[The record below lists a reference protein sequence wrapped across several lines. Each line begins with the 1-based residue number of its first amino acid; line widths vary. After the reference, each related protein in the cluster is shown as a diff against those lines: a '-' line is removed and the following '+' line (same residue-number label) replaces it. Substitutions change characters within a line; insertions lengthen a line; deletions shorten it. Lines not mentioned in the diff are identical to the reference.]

1 MGKTFGNTHIFPRF
15 KNISDNMD
23 LIFFVQVYTNIVLL
37 DEVQS
42 KETIRKIFNNPC
54 IIPQFIYISDN
65 VMRILFTHI
74 VFYLGLL
81 FEVPSR

>member
-1 MGKTFGNTHIFPRF
+1 MGKTFGNTHILPRF

-54 IIPQFIYISDN
+54 IIPQFIYISDKRYEDF
-65 VMRILFTHI
+65 VYAYSFLSGSF
-74 VFYLGLL
+74 V
-81 FEVPSR
+81 